1 MKMKKLLA
9 LVLALVMVLS
19 LAACSKAPA
28 GESTEAAKTEAAGTE
43 AAGTEAA
50 GTEAADTKAAEGSY
64 PKLRLNMTSFTG
76 EAPAH
81 AQEVTDAINAQL
93 REKAGAEVEFVWVG
107 FADMRTQLNLL
118 LTGGDDSLDILNSFW
133 YAPLGELVAN
143 GQVAPLDD
151 LLKSDGQDILKLY
164 EPYQEVLDC
173 GKVNGQ
179 IYGIPTFTAWSSPNI
194 YLCFEE
200 EAKGIEMHDI
210 DTIDQLT
217 EILVQLKEKN
227 PDKYF
232 IPGATEPYWVPKG
245 IDYLGDTNYLGVLMD
260 CTKDTTVTNYYE
272 SEYFKNFL
280 DNVKI
285 WKEKE
290 IISPDSMSNPNP
302 TLMSFQNKI
311 SYGTPGYGYNM
322 TNTIYEAN
330 ASQQYGANITGF
342 EIGERLLTTG
352 NINTY
357 LYHVTSFCK
366 EKEAAMRV
374 LNLLYTDPEVA
385 QIYTNGVKDVT
396 YGINDKGQCCY
407 VNGATDA
414 NSAGWSVGYAYANP
428 NDFLTPT
435 WDYQR
440 EDAYELMKQD
450 NANAI
455 PSLALGFTCDLSP
468 VADQVGACANVIAQ
482 YYNPLMNGEVDID
495 EVLPQFQQ
503 ALHDAGIDAI
513 IAEKQKQLNAWLE
526 AKK

>member
-1 MKMKKLLA
+1 MKKLLA

-28 GESTEAAKTEAAGTE
+28 ESSTEAAKTEAAGTE

-50 GTEAADTKAAEGSY
+50 GTEAAETKAAEGNY

-81 AQEVTDAINAQL
+81 APEVLDALNAQL

-194 YLCFEE
+194 YLCYEE

-260 CTKDTTVTNYYE
+260 CTKDTTVNKTQ
-272 SEYFKNFL
+272 K
-280 DNVKI
+280 
-285 WKEKE
+285 
-290 IISPDSMSNPNP
+290 
-302 TLMSFQNKI
+302 SFFGI
-311 SYGTPGYGYNM
+311 H
-322 TNTIYEAN
+322 
-330 ASQQYGANITGF
+330 NI
-342 EIGERLLTTG
+342 
-352 NINTY
+352 
-357 LYHVTSFCK
+357 H
-366 EKEAAMRV
+366 
-374 LNLLYTDPEVA
+374 NLL
-385 QIYTNGVKDVT
+385 
-396 YGINDKGQCCY
+396 
-407 VNGATDA
+407 
-414 NSAGWSVGYAYANP
+414 
-428 NDFLTPT
+428 
-435 WDYQR
+435 
-440 EDAYELMKQD
+440 
-450 NANAI
+450 
-455 PSLALGFTCDLSP
+455 
-468 VADQVGACANVIAQ
+468 NV
-482 YYNPLMNGEVDID
+482 
-495 EVLPQFQQ
+495 
-503 ALHDAGIDAI
+503 
-513 IAEKQKQLNAWLE
+513 
-526 AKK
+526 